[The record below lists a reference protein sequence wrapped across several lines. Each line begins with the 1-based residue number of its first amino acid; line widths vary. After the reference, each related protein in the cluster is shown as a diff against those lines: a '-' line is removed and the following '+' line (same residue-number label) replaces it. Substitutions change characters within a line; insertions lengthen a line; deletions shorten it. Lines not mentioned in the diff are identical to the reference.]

1 MLSEFSHV
9 LFHITN
15 SAPLAHHHRREKN
28 NQKDE
33 KKKNNQKIKKIK
45 KDLTCVLSCRQS
57 VTWADRRSSDP
68 AFRGFKKK
76 R

>member
-28 NQKDE
+28 KQKDK
-33 KKKNNQKIKKIK
+33 KKKNNHKIKKLK
-45 KDLTCVLSCRQS
+45 KI
-57 VTWADRRSSDP
+57 
-68 AFRGFKKK
+68 
-76 R
+76 